1 MHTNLS
7 NHKKYVGITRV
18 SEKIRWNN
26 GNGYKANEK
35 FYKDIQKYGWETGFS
50 HEIIKDNLTYKE
62 ARNFE
67 KYYITK
73 FNSVSKG
80 YNKANFNLGNSF
92 QFDFDNFIP
101 IENEYI
107 ENKYKE
113 YFTRIPNE
121 LIQINIKKKY
131 NLHRI
136 FYLVYIL
143 IDKHRSYE
151 DQSYITISE
160 IFNLCGYK
168 QDRHK
173 PKIFFEII
181 KCILFLNES
190 NMIKI
195 TSDFDIYSVGYN
207 ECIQMSIICSNFD
220 AIDKFSKIT
229 SSQLDF
235 IMMNESSI
243 NRENILVAFL
253 YINSYIYLRQ
263 RDKNGN
269 ELLSKPQD
277 KPEAFFRSIDFM
289 SKELSMSKDTI
300 NQCIQYLTSSI
311 GDKKPLLIKKEVG
324 SVQPDPKKPPKNV
337 PNIYVLNNERYEQE
351 IEWAITKMLEI
362 YNVDSFGEIK
372 NGNKS

>member
-1 MHTNLS
+1 
-7 NHKKYVGITRV
+7 
-18 SEKIRWNN
+18 
-26 GNGYKANEK
+26 
-35 FYKDIQKYGWETGFS
+35 
-50 HEIIKDNLTYKE
+50 
-62 ARNFE
+62 
-67 KYYITK
+67 
-73 FNSVSKG
+73 
-80 YNKANFNLGNSF
+80 
-92 QFDFDNFIP
+92 
-101 IENEYI
+101 
-107 ENKYKE
+107 
-113 YFTRIPNE
+113 
-121 LIQINIKKKY
+121 
-131 NLHRI
+131 
-136 FYLVYIL
+136 
-143 IDKHRSYE
+143 
-151 DQSYITISE
+151 
-160 IFNLCGYK
+160 
-168 QDRHK
+168 
-173 PKIFFEII
+173 
-181 KCILFLNES
+181 
-190 NMIKI
+190 MIKI

-220 AIDKFSKIT
+220 AVDKFSKIT

-243 NRENILVAFL
+243 NKENILVAFL

-311 GDKKPLLIKKEVG
+311 GDKEPLLIKKEVG

-337 PNIYVLNNERYEQE
+337 PNIYVLNNERYDQE
-351 IEWAITKMLEI
+351 IEWAIAKMLEV